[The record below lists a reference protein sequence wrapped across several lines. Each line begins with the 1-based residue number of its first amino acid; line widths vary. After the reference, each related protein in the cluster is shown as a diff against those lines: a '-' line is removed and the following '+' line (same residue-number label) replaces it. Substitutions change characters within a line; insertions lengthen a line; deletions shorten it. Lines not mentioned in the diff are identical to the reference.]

1 MTDFGISTA
10 LQYSGGRDS
19 RALLHLHRDQL
30 DKVIVVWMNPGD
42 AYPDQL
48 REMHKLARD
57 IPHFLILHG
66 NVKSNIEQFGYP
78 SDVVPINYSPLGR
91 AYVKKAGDFKIQ
103 SAFDCCSRSMWQP
116 LAQAMQLLGITR
128 VIRGQRR
135 EEQYTNTAVTNG
147 AVIDGIEY
155 VLPLED
161 WTTADVE
168 KYLRDNHL
176 KLPDYYASEGTSH
189 DCIHCTAYLG
199 SYQARIRNLPAESR
213 REVDQRLKQISI
225 AIEQESAPL
234 KSLLQA

>member
-1 MTDFGISTA
+1 MSDFGITTA

-19 RALLHLHRDQL
+19 RALLHLHRNQL
-30 DKVIVVWMNPGD
+30 DKIIVVWMNPGD
-42 AYPDQL
+42 AYPEQL
-48 REMHKLARD
+48 REMHKLARE

-66 NVKSNIEQFGYP
+66 NVQSNIRQNGYP
-78 SDVVPINYSPLGR
+78 SDIVPINYSPVGR
-91 AYVKKAGDFKIQ
+91 AYVKKDGDFKIQ

-116 LAQAMQLLGITR
+116 LAQAMKLLGITR
-128 VIRGQRR
+128 IIRGQRR

-147 AVIDGIEY
+147 TVIDGVEY

-176 KLPDYYASEGTSH
+176 KLPEYYASEGTSH
-189 DCIHCTAYLG
+189 DCVHCTAYLG
-199 SYQARIRNLPAESR
+199 SYQARIRNLPSEARS
-213 REVDQRLKQISI
+213 EVTRRLKEIAV

-234 KSLLQA
+234 KSLLA